1 MTPTD
6 THDDGIFPVTFIRPM
21 REIGQV
27 NEHLAKT
34 PIEHSRVTAHI
45 HRDYFYLSIEKQL
58 KKEAEQ

>member
-27 NEHLAKT
+27 NEHLAKA
-34 PIEHSRVTAHI
+34 PIEHNHTG
-45 HRDYFYLSIEKQL
+45 LQN
-58 KKEAEQ
+58 

>member
-27 NEHLAKT
+27 NEHLAKA
-34 PIEHSRVTAHI
+34 PIEHNHTGLQKLRRVCSEI
-45 HRDYFYLSIEKQL
+45 FKQN
-58 KKEAEQ
+58 KVI